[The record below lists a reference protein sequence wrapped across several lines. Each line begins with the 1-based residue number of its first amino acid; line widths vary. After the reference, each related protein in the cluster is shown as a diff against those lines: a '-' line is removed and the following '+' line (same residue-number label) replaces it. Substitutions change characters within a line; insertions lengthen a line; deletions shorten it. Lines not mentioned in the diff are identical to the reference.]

1 MEMRLSLSSISKTT
15 IKRKLKNLFTLSGR
29 EAVVSK
35 IIYNAP
41 LSNESLGQIILLQH
55 HVTRVTNYADE
66 IRKSQSMTD
75 TFEINFTS
83 GSQTKEQRL
92 AS

>member
-1 MEMRLSLSSISKTT
+1 MGMRLSLSAISKTT
-15 IKRKLKNLFTLSGR
+15 KKRKLKNLFTLSGR

-41 LSNESLGQIILLQH
+41 LSNQSLGQVILLQTSRH
-55 HVTRVTNYADE
+55 
-66 IRKSQSMTD
+66 KSDKLRRQDSQKSVTD

-83 GSQTKEQRL
+83 GSQPKEQKL